1 MMDMQGDIWKRYL
14 WQHMTNLCWTI
25 YHKTIYDKFICLFYW
40 VHHVENIWRIYDNQM
55 TGNSLIAFQHAPRKG
70 WQGPCVSSW
79 IYAWDL
85 RQGFSLNVA
94 ETSTAFLLGNFGVP
108 NGKLRR
114 QSAHKMAQNGIWVRK
129 WISHD
134 TCAEDVANLRVY
146 LFGRHPFRWQGMA
159 CAFEIIW
166 RTLLWSV
173 LGVIWDLHPRLLLY
187 LYIYIIYVQK
197 CICTSTKL
205 WKLTLDTFHL
215 KSPGHQ
221 AAAFPLFELESSR
234 SVAPKRKREP

>member
-187 LYIYIIYVQK
+187 LYIYI
-197 CICTSTKL
+197 
-205 WKLTLDTFHL
+205 
-215 KSPGHQ
+215 
-221 AAAFPLFELESSR
+221 
-234 SVAPKRKREP
+234 